1 MGGWGSCARGNR
13 RERRSLFNEC
23 TSEGGGDLK
32 GVEGWARIGEEV
44 LEVLCLLPP
53 PPPPQPT
60 GGTPGRHTDLLC
72 DLWLTLL
79 NDRSMNN

>member
-1 MGGWGSCARGNR
+1 MCEKVLYKGGVVGGWGSCARGNR

-53 PPPPQPT
+53 PPPNPPE
-60 GGTPGRHTDLLC
+60 GLLA
-72 DLWLTLL
+72 DILTF
-79 NDRSMNN
+79 SVTCG